1 MRRKGLSPMPSDHIN
16 VTPLID
22 VIMCLI
28 IFFLLC
34 GKFAKD
40 EANAKVK
47 LPQAQL
53 GQQMVDQQGRLVI
66 NVVPA
71 EAGGGP
77 GAEPEIIVRTKAVR
91 VEELAAYLAKEQ
103 KANPEL
109 KVIIRADKDVTYNYV
124 SPVMV
129 ACAQA
134 NIESVDYAIRN
145 SGE

>member
-16 VTPLID
+16 VTPLVD

-40 EANAKVK
+40 EANERVK

-66 NVVPA
+66 NVVPG
-71 EAGGGP
+71 EAA
-77 GAEPEIIVRTKAVR
+77 AEPEIIVRTRAVR
-91 VEELAAYLAKEQ
+91 VEELAGYLAKER
-103 KANPEL
+103 ASNPEL

-134 NIESVDYAIRN
+134 NIQSVDYATRN
-145 SGE
+145 NGE

>member
-1 MRRKGLSPMPSDHIN
+1 MRRRGLTPMPSDHIN

-47 LPQAQL
+47 VPQAQL
-53 GQQMVDQQGRLVI
+53 GQQMLDQQGRLVI
-66 NVVPA
+66 NVVPQ
-71 EAGGGP
+71 EGGD
-77 GAEPEIIVRTKAVR
+77 PEIVVRTKAVR
-91 VEELAAYLAKEQ
+91 AEELAAVLAKER
-103 KANPEL
+103 ASNPEL
-109 KVIIRADKDVTYNYV
+109 KVIIRADKDVAYEWV
-124 SPVMV
+124 SPVLV

-134 NIESVDYAIRN
+134 NIKSVDYATRN
-145 SGE
+145 GGE

>member
-1 MRRKGLSPMPSDHIN
+1 MRRKGLAPMPSDHIN

-47 LPQAQL
+47 LPEAQL
-53 GQQMVDQQGRLVI
+53 GQQMLDQQGRLVI
-66 NVVPA
+66 NVVPS
-71 EAGGGP
+71 EKPGGK
-77 GAEPEIIVRTKAVR
+77 PEILLRAKPVRA
-91 VEELAAYLAKEQ
+91 EELARFLAQER
-103 KANPEL
+103 KATPEL
-109 KVIIRADKDVTYNYV
+109 KVIIRADKEVTYNYI

-129 ACAQA
+129 SCAEA
-134 NIESVDYAIRN
+134 NIESVDYAIQN
-145 SGE
+145 GGE

>member
-34 GKFAKD
+34 GKFARD
-40 EANAKVK
+40 EVSQKVK

-53 GQQMVDQQGRLVI
+53 GQQVTDQQGRLVI

-71 EAGGGP
+71 EAGAP
-77 GAEPEIIVRTKAVR
+77 PEIIVRAR
-91 VEELAAYLAKEQ
+91 PLRAEELAGFLARERM
-103 KANPEL
+103 ANPEL
-109 KVIIRADKDVTYNYV
+109 KVIIRADKDVMYNYV
-124 SPVMV
+124 SPVLM

-134 NIESVDYAIRN
+134 NIKSVDYATRN
-145 SGE
+145 NGE